1 MTGGLVVPPLL
12 LAGPTGANLGP
23 EIQQY
28 LISGCLIWS
37 GIGTVFQIQRTRIF
51 KTRFYIGTGLISVVG
66 TAFTF
71 ANVSLKYLAQ
81 SYENGT
87 CKTAPDGTKLP
98 CPEEFG
104 AILGTGALTG
114 AYAICLAF
122 VPPRFLKRCFTPI
135 VIGTMITFIGA
146 SLVSSGVT
154 NWA

>member
-37 GIGTVFQIQRTRIF
+37 GIGTAFQISRHRIF

-66 TAFTF
+66 TSFTF
-71 ANVSLKYLAQ
+71 ANVALKYLSQ

-114 AYAICLAF
+114 AYAIGLAF
-122 VPPRFLKRCFTPI
+122 VPPRILKRAFTPI
-135 VIGTMITFIGA
+135 VIGTMIFFIGA
-146 SLVSSGVT
+146 SLVTSGVT